1 LRLSGGVR
9 LATSAGVTVETAQA
23 TADLSAG
30 TASAGAV
37 TATAPLGA
45 IAAGALD
52 LASGEDGRPAPPV
65 PRRRAGAISPAG
77 RTGGAPHDQ
86 NLRRAPA
93 RPPAAG
99 RAAPT
104 LAQDVS
110 LGGPFVSDPDA
121 PLEVTSETLSVD
133 QATGA
138 AVFEGTVVVS
148 QGDLRLQAG
157 RVEVLYDEAQS
168 EIARLMASGGV
179 TLVTGRR
186 GRPRRRRPTTTSP
199 PAPSRSKARVLLTQG
214 PSAISADRMVVD
226 LDAGTARM
234 DGNVRTILQRTPA
247 P

>member
-1 LRLSGGVR
+1 MIRTFVALL
-9 LATSAGVTVETAQA
+9 LALLPLA
-23 TADLSAG
+23 
-30 TASAGAV
+30 
-37 TATAPLGA
+37 AP
-45 IAAGALD
+45 
-52 LASGEDGRPAPPV
+52 
-65 PRRRAGAISPAG
+65 
-77 RTGGAPHDQ
+77 
-86 NLRRAPA
+86 
-93 RPPAAG
+93 
-99 RAAPT
+99 APT

-179 TLVTGRR
+179 TLVTAAEAAEAQTADYDLAAGTLTLE
-186 GRPRRRRPTTTSP
+186 GE
-199 PAPSRSKARVLLTQG
+199 VLLTQG

-234 DGNVRTILQRTPA
+234 DGNVRTILQQAPA